1 MNKKLKI
8 AKIARISSHDVA
20 SDIIDDI
27 DGREVDI
34 HGNDYP
40 YIKHGMFSMYKLS
53 SLQTKDKGI
62 NETTKLRMD
71 NLRNQLK
78 GFDYFIITL

>member
-27 DGREVDI
+27 DGRD
-34 HGNDYP
+34 
-40 YIKHGMFSMYKLS
+40 
-53 SLQTKDKGI
+53 
-62 NETTKLRMD
+62 
-71 NLRNQLK
+71 
-78 GFDYFIITL
+78 